1 MKAMAVHD
9 GSLFEDM
16 YNLLNAWLA
25 IVPSNGGQTSDDWLC
40 SKPMS
45 PL

>member
-9 GSLFEDM
+9 GSLFEET

-25 IVPSNGGQTSDDWLC
+25 SCPATARTTCGAWRCWRRTS
-40 SKPMS
+40 PI
-45 PL
+45 